1 MSPLLGN
8 NCRFYPTCS
17 NYALQAL
24 KRYSTFYA
32 IKIIII
38 RLLNKQIDN
47 QKQIIKHLS
56 SVTPEENSIKKDRK
70 APMPSD
76 EIERIKADVMKSGG
90 YKP

>member
-1 MSPLLGN
+1 MIYISLSVVILL
-8 NCRFYPTCS
+8 
-17 NYALQAL
+17 L
-24 KRYSTFYA
+24 
-32 IKIIII
+32 III

-56 SVTPEENSIKKDRK
+56 SVTTGENSIKKDRK

>member
-1 MSPLLGN
+1 MNSIMIYISLSVVILL
-8 NCRFYPTCS
+8 
-17 NYALQAL
+17 L
-24 KRYSTFYA
+24 
-32 IKIIII
+32 III
-38 RLLNKQIDN
+38 RLLNKQIDS
-47 QKQIIKHLS
+47 QKQIIKLLS